1 MTLAPD
7 TPRTDRPGGLLT
19 DLAHVLRAHLRRTVP
34 VPRPEQEAP
43 PTPESALL
51 RAMCHDMRSP
61 LASLEALLR
70 TLDRPVP
77 EAGPDRGELL
87 DLARAQTA
95 HLSSMLRTADATGGA
110 ERRGPVRRLLGDV
123 VRASTAAAGLPAVR
137 LTLAVQDCA
146 SDVTVGDARVQ
157 RILTNL
163 LENAH
168 RHGDGAPVLLTVTC
182 RAGWVRLALTQ
193 DVAHPERVVQYLRRG
208 APPVDLTGLGL
219 WSVQRHTQDLGGHVV
234 WAVTDAGLTLTVALP
249 DR

>member
-1 MTLAPD
+1 MTLTAD
-7 TPRTDRPGGLLT
+7 TPAHRPDRGLLG
-19 DLAHVLRAHLRRTVP
+19 DLAHVVRSHRPWARHP
-34 VPRPEQEAP
+34 VDGEEP
-43 PTPESALL
+43 PTTDDALV
-51 RAMCHDMRSP
+51 RALCHDMRSP
-61 LASLEALLR
+61 LASLEAALGSIGR
-70 TLDRPVP
+70 TP
-77 EAGPDRGELL
+77 EHTAEMLE
-87 DLARAQTA
+87 LARAQTA
-95 HLSSMLRTADATGGA
+95 HLASMLRTADATGGA
-110 ERRGPVRRLLGDV
+110 VRRTGPRVLRDV
-123 VRASTAAAGLPAVR
+123 VQAAVASAGLPRAQ
-137 LTLAVQDCA
+137 LTVELRG
-146 SDVTVGDARVQ
+146 DVADVPVGDARVQ